1 MIIKSK
7 HAGNYTILPNEVF
20 EQQLSMEAIG
30 LLSYFLSLPSD
41 WVIYKSQLHS
51 QLNIGR
57 EKLDRM
63 FKELQEK
70 GYVLTI
76 KKQNEIG
83 KISYDHIVYDKPY
96 NDEPLYEKP
105 YTEKPSTEM
114 PSTAK
119 QHLLNTNINN
129 KQYNNKHTL
138 KNLSENLPSVSKFIP
153 PTKQQV
159 EDFFVI
165 SGYKKEVGA
174 NAFNY
179 YSIADWKDSKGKQ
192 VKNWKQKMQGNW
204 FRDEHKIK
212 ETTTNKI
219 QLLK

>member
-7 HAGNYTILPNEVF
+7 HAGNYTTLPNEIF
-20 EQQLSMEAIG
+20 QSGLSFEAIG
-30 LLSYFLSLPSD
+30 LLAYFLSLPKD

-63 FKELQEK
+63 FKELQNY
-70 GYVLTI
+70 GYVITI
-76 KKQNEIG
+76 KKHSSNGQL
-83 KISYDHIVYDKPY
+83 SYDHVVYDKPY
-96 NDEPLYEKP
+96 NDEPSMTKP
-105 YTEKPSTEM
+105 DMELPHTAKPSMANT
-114 PSTAK
+114 
-119 QHLLNTNINN
+119 QLLNTNSNN

-138 KNLSENLPSVSKFIP
+138 KDSSENLPSVSKFNA

-159 EDFFVI
+159 EEYFI
-165 SGYKKEVGA
+165 SNGYKKEVGA

-179 YSIADWKDSKGKQ
+179 YSIADWKDSKGKP

>member
-7 HAGNYTILPNEVF
+7 HAGNYTTLPNEIF
-20 EQQLSMEAIG
+20 NSGLSFEAIG
-30 LLSYFLSLPSD
+30 LLAYFLSLPKE

-63 FKELQEK
+63 FKELQK
-70 GYVLTI
+70 NGYVISI
-76 KKQNEIG
+76 KKHSSNGQL
-83 KISYDHIVYDKPY
+83 SYDHVVYDKPF
-96 NDEPLYEKP
+96 NDEPEM
-105 YTEKPSTEM
+105 EKPSTQM
-114 PSTAK
+114 PPTAKPSTANT
-119 QHLLNTNINN
+119 QLINTNINN
-129 KQYNNKHTL
+129 KQYNNTNTL
-138 KNLSENLPSVSKFIP
+138 TDDFQNPPSVSKFLP

-159 EDFFVI
+159 EDYFV
-165 SGYKKEVGA
+165 SNGFKKEIGA

-179 YSIADWKDSKGKQ
+179 YSIADWKDSKGKP

>member
-1 MIIKSK
+1 M
-7 HAGNYTILPNEVF
+7 
-20 EQQLSMEAIG
+20 
-30 LLSYFLSLPSD
+30 
-41 WVIYKSQLHS
+41 
-51 QLNIGR
+51 
-57 EKLDRM
+57 
-63 FKELQEK
+63 QEK

-83 KISYDHIVYDKPY
+83 KISYDHIVYDKPF
-96 NDEPLYEKP
+96 NDEPLYVKP

-119 QHLLNTNINN
+119 QHLLNTNSNN
-129 KQYNNKHTL
+129 KQYNNTNTL
-138 KNLSENLPSVSKFIP
+138 KDYLENPPSVSKFKA

-159 EDFFVI
+159 EEYFI
-165 SGYKKEVGA
+165 SSGYRKEVGA

-179 YSIADWKDSKGKQ
+179 YSIADWKDSKGKP

>member
-7 HAGNYTILPNEVF
+7 HAGNYTTLPNEIF
-20 EQQLSMEAIG
+20 NSCLSFEAIG
-30 LLSYFLSLPSD
+30 LLAYFLSLPKE

-63 FKELQEK
+63 FKELQK
-70 GYVLTI
+70 NGYVISI
-76 KKQNEIG
+76 KKHSSNGQL
-83 KISYDHIVYDKPY
+83 SYDHVVYDKPF
-96 NDEPLYEKP
+96 NNEPEM
-105 YTEKPSTEM
+105 EKPSTQM
-114 PSTAK
+114 PPTAKPSTANT
-119 QHLLNTNINN
+119 QLINTNSNN
-129 KQYNNKHTL
+129 KELINKQI
-138 KNLSENLPSVSKFIP
+138 LSEHTEIEKESKRFIP

-159 EDFFVI
+159 EDYFV
-165 SGYKKEVGA
+165 SNGYKKEIGA

-179 YSIADWKDSKGKQ
+179 YSIANWKDSKGKP